1 MDKNVKMVVSEN
13 DRTITIENDYEDLT
27 IKEWCQ
33 MFYTSMIG
41 ITFYPETILDGMKD
55 FAEELKGELE
65 KSVK

>member
-1 MDKNVKMVVSEN
+1 MDKNTKMVVAEN
-13 DRTITIENDYEDLT
+13 DITVTIENDCEDLT

-33 MFYTSMIG
+33 MFYTAMIG